1 MGSVVVVGCGA
12 LGAPSALAVATRGL
26 RVVGVER
33 DDERARRLNTAS
45 LIDNTDGLNAELADR
60 VAHGLLAFETQLSPA
75 EEARAFVITVPTPV
89 DTAERYDGAI
99 LTAAINE
106 VVAVAR
112 DGDLIAVRSTAP
124 IGSLRRFA
132 QALDPG
138 RRLLWAA
145 CPDRSL
151 AGRGLADQFSAPHVV
166 GGLDA
171 AARAAARTLF
181 AVLGQVV
188 EVSSPEAAEAL
199 KLFANVQRDV
209 MFALANQ
216 FALVCEA
223 SGVDFE
229 EVRVAGA
236 VGFARST
243 LARAGPVGGPC
254 LSKDV
259 YLLAE
264 GVEAAGTNI
273 AMLRAARRLNASLA
287 DQLAARII
295 GDLGQIGAERATVA
309 VLGLAFKGAPPVRDR
324 SHAFGPR
331 LLKVLAE
338 RAPVIDLRCWDPAS
352 EPDPAARTAA
362 VAGARIVVLAN
373 EHAALADPG
382 VLAGAAPGAVV
393 YDMCGVLGA
402 QAGTDIVLRRFG
414 QGGSSAV

>member
-1 MGSVVVVGCGA
+1 M
-12 LGAPSALAVATRGL
+12 
-26 RVVGVER
+26 
-33 DDERARRLNTAS
+33 
-45 LIDNTDGLNAELADR
+45 
-60 VAHGLLAFETQLSPA
+60 
-75 EEARAFVITVPTPV
+75 
-89 DTAERYDGAI
+89 
-99 LTAAINE
+99 
-106 VVAVAR
+106 
-112 DGDLIAVRSTAP
+112 
-124 IGSLRRFA
+124 
-132 QALDPG
+132 
-138 RRLLWAA
+138 
-145 CPDRSL
+145 
-151 AGRGLADQFSAPHVV
+151 
-166 GGLDA
+166 
-171 AARAAARTLF
+171 
-181 AVLGQVV
+181 
-188 EVSSPEAAEAL
+188 
-199 KLFANVQRDV
+199 
-209 MFALANQ
+209 
-216 FALVCEA
+216 
-223 SGVDFE
+223 
-229 EVRVAGA
+229 
-236 VGFARST
+236 
-243 LARAGPVGGPC
+243 GGPC

-331 LLKVLAE
+331 LLQVLAE